1 MAGSYY
7 PTKTS
12 SKTFISVYLL
22 LLSHPPMVKYIP
34 LMTYCL
40 LRLKFLDQFT
50 DNKGWIEAVTSHRDC
65 LQAHQLHFFCC
76 FLRQEIYLG
85 CENTKALIFLTF
97 IGKWISDSGKCCQL
111 FNLFGFFHPHSCES
125 FIVLLSRLWKFI
137 IYVVQ
142 GADTLLQLFLQST

>member
-1 MAGSYY
+1 MAGSYC

-12 SKTFISVYLL
+12 SKTFCISV
-22 LLSHPPMVKYIP
+22 SPSFSSPMVRYIP
-34 LMTYCL
+34 LTTYCL
-40 LRLKFLDQFT
+40 LRLKSLDQFT
-50 DNKGWIEAVTSHRDC
+50 ENKGWIEAVTSQRDC
-65 LQAHQLHFFCC
+65 LQAHQLHVFCC

-125 FIVLLSRLWKFI
+125 FTVLLSRLWKCI
-137 IYVVQ
+137 IYVEQ
-142 GADTLLQLFLQST
+142 GADTLRQLFLQST